1 MTSICSF
8 IIPHYFYFLTGIL
21 HSSPGTAQQ
30 NPENC
35 NVAMSQKGVC
45 TPTHI
50 HNHTEQVLLL
60 PLFSHTSFLKEDLIW
75 GGDVCDG

>member
-1 MTSICSF
+1 
-8 IIPHYFYFLTGIL
+8 
-21 HSSPGTAQQ
+21 
-30 NPENC
+30 
-35 NVAMSQKGVC
+35 MSQKGVC

-75 GGDVCDG
+75 DGDVCDG